1 MRNRFLLGAGV
12 ALAMALS
19 WADAQAQLLVPPSGP
34 GTWYFGGEIGWTNLE
49 SQRGRLTLNN
59 GTGATTTLR
68 ESFNDG
74 LNTGVRGGY
83 EWGPWRF
90 EEEFRF
96 QTNGLHS
103 LSLGPSLA
111 LPPSLGAGR
120 FGGRSTLVN
129 GDRNAYAFMT
139 NAIYDFA
146 VGWPVTPHIGAGIG
160 AVILHDSIS
169 IQSGSALFP
178 PGAKVASSSRLE
190 LGYQGIAGIR
200 YNINPALAFDLDYR
214 YLGTTDPTFNSVIGK
229 YRSGYTTHNIVASL
243 TVRFGAALPV
253 IAPPAPPAPPPLAR
267 RVFLVFFDWDKSTI
281 TPEGM
286 AIIQQAAA
294 AFRAGAPVTIQVTGY
309 TDASGSAGYNQ
320 RLSERRANAVAQA
333 MVGQGVPRQAMAVSG
348 RGKNDQ
354 RVPTAD
360 GVREPQNRR
369 VEIVFP

>member
-12 ALAMALS
+12 ALAVALS
-19 WADAQAQLLVPPSGP
+19 WADARAQLLAMPSGP
-34 GTWYFGGEIGWTNLE
+34 GSWYFGGEVGWTHLDPE
-49 SQRGRLTLNN
+49 KGGLALTTG
-59 GTGATTTLR
+59 GTVNAR
-68 ESFNDG
+68 ESWNEGF
-74 LNTGVRGGY
+74 NTGVRGGY

-103 LSLGPSLA
+103 LTLGPSA
-111 LPPSLGAGR
+111 LLVPAIGNAG
-120 FGGRSTLVN
+120 GKTTLVN
-129 GDRNAYAFMT
+129 GDRNAFAFMT

-146 VGWPVTPHIGAGIG
+146 VGWPVTPHIGGGIG
-160 AVILHDSIS
+160 AVILHDSAS
-169 IQSGSALFP
+169 VTSGSILFP
-178 PGAKVASSSRLE
+178 PGAKFASSSRLE
-190 LGYQGIAGIR
+190 LGFQGIAGIR
-200 YNINPALAFDLDYR
+200 YNINPSLAFDLDYR
-214 YLGTTDPTFNSVIGK
+214 FLGTSDPTFRSVIGK
-229 YRSGYTTHNIVASL
+229 YKSGYDTHNVVASL
-243 TVRFGAALPV
+243 TVRFGALPV
-253 IAPPAPPAPPPLAR
+253 IAPPAPPAPPPIAR

-333 MVGQGVPRQAMAVSG
+333 MVGLGVPRQAMAVSG